1 MIVRRTKESGAL
13 WVVGSVTL
21 CWVLAH
27 GAGVSLDAS
36 VLRLLWQP
44 IDSELLRENFF
55 QSLLYSHTEPP
66 LFDFF
71 LGAAINW
78 SPLSVGLTFTIGYF
92 ILDVVLGLSVLDAA
106 RTIKVPRTGAIVV
119 AVLVACSPA
128 AILYSHFLFPTFPT
142 TVMLTLSIAAFA
154 RWVRDGRVA
163 AMLVLAGSTL
173 AATMTTALIHPIWF
187 PIIIGLALL
196 ARRPVSRRNWNIVL
210 TGVAIPALLIFGLLL
225 KNQVLFGTSGF
236 SSWFGMN
243 LSRTT
248 VSTVSQDE
256 IRDLIDRG
264 VLDQVALIPPFLS
277 LDSYP
282 MFEAQCE
289 PNYTDIAVLSQR
301 RKSNSPTP
309 NFNNECYLPIY
320 AAYQKQALAFI
331 AEDPVAFAGSKLTA
345 AQIMLMPSSD
355 YPLFLNKNRSKIA
368 TYDSL
373 YSTVVLGTFLSP
385 ETIYR
390 PEGLGPEFRK
400 HIPLSLT
407 IAFGFIVTC
416 VAGIWAALRW
426 RRDGVTTTRATLA
439 AISLLTV
446 FVFAVGT
453 AFEIGE
459 NERFRYMVEPIMF
472 VLLAR
477 VATELL
483 NRYRSRQPKTH
494 PLPIPE
500 TVPG

>member
-1 MIVRRTKESGAL
+1 
-13 WVVGSVTL
+13 
-21 CWVLAH
+21 
-27 GAGVSLDAS
+27 
-36 VLRLLWQP
+36 
-44 IDSELLRENFF
+44 
-55 QSLLYSHTEPP
+55 
-66 LFDFF
+66 
-71 LGAAINW
+71 
-78 SPLSVGLTFTIGYF
+78 
-92 ILDVVLGLSVLDAA
+92 
-106 RTIKVPRTGAIVV
+106 
-119 AVLVACSPA
+119 
-128 AILYSHFLFPTFPT
+128 
-142 TVMLTLSIAAFA
+142 MLTLSIAAFA

-243 LSRTT
+243 LSKTT
-248 VSTVSQDE
+248 ISTVGQARILSLVDE
-256 IRDLIDRG
+256 E
-264 VLDQVALIPPFLS
+264 VLDPIALARPFWTLESYSVISSKCQPKYPDIP
-277 LDSYP
+277 
-282 MFEAQCE
+282 
-289 PNYTDIAVLSQR
+289 VLSQR
-301 RKSNSPTP
+301 IRSDNYTP
-309 NFNNECYLPIY
+309 NFNNECYLPVY
-320 AAYQKQALAFI
+320 AAFQDQALAFI
-331 AEDPVAFAGSKLTA
+331 AAEPMAFIGAKLDA
-345 AQIMLMPSSD
+345 AQITLMPSSD
-355 YPLFLNKNRSKIA
+355 YPIVLKENRLKIS
-368 TYDSL
+368 TYDSI
-373 YSTVVLGTFLSP
+373 YSAVVLGTFVSP
-385 ETIYR
+385 ELVYR
-390 PEGLGPEFRK
+390 PEGFVADLLSKDPNFGDR
-400 HIPLSLT
+400 IPLSLT